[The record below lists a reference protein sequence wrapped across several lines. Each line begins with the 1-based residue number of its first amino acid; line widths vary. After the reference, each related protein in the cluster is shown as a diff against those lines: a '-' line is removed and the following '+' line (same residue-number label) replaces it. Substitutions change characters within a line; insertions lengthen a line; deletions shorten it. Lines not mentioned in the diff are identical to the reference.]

1 MKQIFTV
8 LILVLTIGLQNLKGQ
23 QSEITETFNK
33 YIEATK
39 SENLEEQ
46 LDYYQPEIFKHFPRD
61 TILLAFEMLKSNPMI
76 QIGNEKMISISEIY
90 TENSSSYTLL
100 TFTQEMSMDM
110 SYMKDEGGAS
120 TAISYMLV
128 EFKKEHGEDNVRFK
142 EDTYMVEISM
152 TNKFYVILEPT
163 IKEWKFLPKEN
174 DSHLIDEQIVP
185 ESIRQ
190 KI

>member
-46 LDYYQPEIFKHFPRD
+46 LDYYHPEIFKHFPRD

-163 IKEWKFLPKEN
+163 IKEWTFLSKEN

>member
-8 LILVLTIGLQNLKGQ
+8 LILVLTIGLKNLIGQ

-46 LDYYQPEIFKHFPRD
+46 LDYYHPEIFKHFPRD

>member
-61 TILLAFEMLKSNPMI
+61 TILLALEMLKSNPMI

>member
-46 LDYYQPEIFKHFPRD
+46 LDYYHPEIFKHFPRD

>member
-1 MKQIFTV
+1 
-8 LILVLTIGLQNLKGQ
+8 
-23 QSEITETFNK
+23 
-33 YIEATK
+33 
-39 SENLEEQ
+39 
-46 LDYYQPEIFKHFPRD
+46 
-61 TILLAFEMLKSNPMI
+61 
-76 QIGNEKMISISEIY
+76 
-90 TENSSSYTLL
+90 
-100 TFTQEMSMDM
+100 MSMDM